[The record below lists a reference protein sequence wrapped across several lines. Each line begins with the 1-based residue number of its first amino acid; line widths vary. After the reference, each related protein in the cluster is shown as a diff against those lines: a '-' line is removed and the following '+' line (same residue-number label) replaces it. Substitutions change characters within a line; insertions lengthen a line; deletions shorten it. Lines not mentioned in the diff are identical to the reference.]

1 MEHFLHGQHNQN
13 GLLAVL
19 KLTAALLLHTIELFP
34 LLSGELLSSLRS
46 LSPADWARPTA
57 CAPWT
62 VKDVAAHLL
71 GGSIGRLWDDA
82 SRVLQ
87 PGGGAGGYSELVAL
101 INRDNE
107 EWVRAAR
114 RISRGLLIDLLELT
128 DRRLYEH
135 FKALADEEPARVAVA
150 WAGEARS
157 ANWFDI
163 AREYTEKWLH
173 QQHIREAVGHPLL
186 TARQWLYPVL
196 DTFLRG
202 LPHLYRAVDAAA
214 EGDTIAIRITGE
226 AGGEWSLRR
235 EGIVWQLYI
244 GWDPSAQSRVSV
256 GQDVA
261 WRLFTKGLNS
271 DIATCEV
278 QIEGDTALG
287 ARVLELVCPS
297 WPKRAG

>member
-1 MEHFLHGQHNQN
+1 MIWHRPGDLQQGKPGTQETFGLTVRQMEHFLHGQHNQN

-87 PGGGAGGYSELVAL
+87 PGGGAGGYGELVAL

-114 RISRGLLIDLLELT
+114 RISPGLLPEQLQGLLITFQRRVPLIAELLHVAN
-128 DRRLYEH
+128 RLKH
-135 FKALADEEPARVAVA
+135 
-150 WAGEARS
+150 
-157 ANWFDI
+157 
-163 AREYTEKWLH
+163 
-173 QQHIREAVGHPLL
+173 VGFQLPI
-186 TARQWLYPVL
+186 L
-196 DTFLRG
+196 DPG
-202 LPHLYRAVDAAA
+202 L
-214 EGDTIAIRITGE
+214 
-226 AGGEWSLRR
+226 
-235 EGIVWQLYI
+235 
-244 GWDPSAQSRVSV
+244 
-256 GQDVA
+256 
-261 WRLFTKGLNS
+261 
-271 DIATCEV
+271 
-278 QIEGDTALG
+278 
-287 ARVLELVCPS
+287 
-297 WPKRAG
+297 